1 MRPRGQIFLPFLV
14 LLWGWLLAGCA
25 RGSAEPAPPE
35 IRYGEDICQECQMI
49 ISDPRFA
56 AGYAYEI
63 GPGRYQSLAFDDIGD
78 MLAHA
83 ARHPEHAVVA
93 WYVHDYHSQ
102 EWLDATQA
110 IYVRSSALH
119 TPMGHGLA
127 AFADPAAAQ
136 ALAAERG
143 GTVLTWEELTADS
156 AHGEMQGSDDTVHTQ
171 QDEQRK

>member
-1 MRPRGQIFLPFLV
+1 MRQIGKILLLFLALSGI
-14 LLWGWLLAGCA
+14 LSGCA

-56 AGYAYEI
+56 AGYAYEL

-83 ARHPEHAVVA
+83 ARHPEHVIVA

-127 AFADPAAAQ
+127 AFADRAAAET
-136 ALAAERG
+136 LAAEREG
-143 GTVLTWEELTADS
+143 ELLTWEELVAGLARPHPS
-156 AHGEMQGSDDTVHTQ
+156 SPHGEAHA
-171 QDEQRK
+171 K